1 MSELKELA
9 KEVLAILDQEEFERC
24 LTVEQS
30 SCVEEFRKAV
40 EGCQHEWETD
50 KSKGYPSEWVTS
62 CVKCHEVKS

>member
-1 MSELKELA
+1 MSDIRELS

-30 SCVEEFRKAV
+30 SCVEEFRKSM
-40 EGCQHEWETD
+40 GWCKHEWETD

-62 CVKCHEVKS
+62 CVKCNEVKS